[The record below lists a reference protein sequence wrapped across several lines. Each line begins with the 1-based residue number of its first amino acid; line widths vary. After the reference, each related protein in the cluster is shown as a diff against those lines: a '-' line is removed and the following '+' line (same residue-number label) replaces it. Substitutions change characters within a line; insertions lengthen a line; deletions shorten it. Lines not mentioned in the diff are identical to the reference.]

1 KRGFFTLLNE
11 QEYKKMI
18 KRCLRCSICKWIPQL
33 QIKSQKYATIC
44 PSIDIFNFHA
54 YSAGGRIIIA
64 LALEMGLLK
73 PSEELMEIVY
83 KCTECGGC
91 AISCKFLNTLEPL
104 EIIVKLREKL
114 VSLGY
119 GPMPKQKKYIE
130 SIKINNNP
138 YQEPHENRLD
148 WLPSDIK
155 IDPDAKTLYFVGCT
169 SSYRRKEI
177 AIATARVMNAAN
189 YPFKIL
195 SENEYCCG
203 SPILRTGDK
212 NSFIDQVNKNL
223 DIIEKEAIETVV
235 FSCAG
240 CYDTFK
246 VDYPIEREYNFNV
259 IHTTELF
266 NELINTGKLHLTKE
280 LPLIVTYHD
289 PCHLGRNSES
299 LVDWDGE
306 TLQMMPLVSINM
318 PEKPKRCG
326 AFGIYDAPRDLLK
339 KIPGIKFKEMERIKE
354 YSYCCGAGGGVK
366 SAFPEFALKTAIT
379 RIEEAEDTGAEILSS
394 ACPFCST
401 NLNDGII
408 EKGSNLKF
416 YDISELILM
425 AIDSPIKYNKGTSTE
440 VS

>member
-1 KRGFFTLLNE
+1 LNE
-11 QEYKKMI
+11 QEYNQMI

-33 QIKSQKYATIC
+33 QIKSQKFATIC
-44 PSIDIFNFHA
+44 PSIDTFNFHA
-54 YSAGGRIIIA
+54 YSGGGRITIA
-64 LALEMGLLK
+64 LALEMGRLN
-73 PSEELMEIVY
+73 PSRELMEIVY

-91 AISCKFLNTLEPL
+91 AIACKFLNTLEPL

-119 GPMPKQKKYIE
+119 GPMPKQQQYIE
-130 SIKINNNP
+130 SIKKNNNP
-138 YQEPHENRLD
+138 YNEPHEKRLD
-148 WLPSDIK
+148 WLPNDIK
-155 IDPDAKTLYFVGCT
+155 IDPNAKTLYFVGCT

-212 NSFIDQVNKNL
+212 KSFIAQLNKNL
-223 DIIEKEAIETVV
+223 DTIKKEGIETVV

-246 VDYPIEREYNFNV
+246 VDYPLERDYNFK
-259 IHTTELF
+259 ILHTTELF
-266 NELINTGKLHLTKE
+266 NELIDNGQLNLEHEIPYK
-280 LPLIVTYHD
+280 VTYHD
-289 PCHLGRNSES
+289 PCHLGRNSEPYEK
-299 LVDWDGE
+299 WDGD

-326 AFGIYDAPRDLLK
+326 QYGIYNSPRNLLN
-339 KIPGIKFKEMERIKE
+339 KIPGLNFVEMERIKE

-366 SAFPEFALKTAIT
+366 SAFPEFALRTAKT
-379 RIEEAEDTGAEILSS
+379 RIEEAESTGAEIIIS

-408 EKGSNLKF
+408 ETGSNLKF
-416 YDISELILM
+416 YDISELLLL
-425 AIDSPIKYNKGTSTE
+425 ALTPNHKTIKELSMG